1 MAIPF
6 QSESIMGYLA
16 LQICLQVSDVG
27 STVLTIMFLL
37 YLNIISRT
45 LTMADWQT
53 LDFDPMIDT
62 AG

>member
-16 LQICLQVSDVG
+16 LQICLSDVG